1 VKLIFAGT
9 PDFAARALSALLG
22 SRHTLKLV
30 LTQPERPS
38 GRGLKAHP
46 SPVKRLALEHAI
58 PIAQPATLKDQAAQ
72 DLMRGVGAELIVVA
86 AYGLIL
92 PPSVLAI
99 PRLGAINIHASLL
112 PRWRGAAPI
121 HRALLA
127 GDSQTGVC
135 IMKMDPGLDTGP
147 VLLRRSIP
155 IHDEDTAQ
163 TLHERLADL
172 GAELI
177 LCALDDLER
186 GAAEFS
192 PQPAQ
197 GVRYAAKIE
206 RAEAHVD
213 WSLPASEISRKV
225 RAFDPHPGAVSTLR
239 GQSVKIWRGVATR
252 QGGIPGTVLEAQPQ
266 GIVVACGE
274 GSLTIRELQRA
285 GGKRLNAAEFLR
297 GYPLAPGERF
307 GD

>member
-1 VKLIFAGT
+1 MKLIFAGT